1 MGKDYQMNI
10 SELVSGKLPEIKK
23 LLFSEEATPETTEA
37 PATEPATE
45 EVVEHKFEDMKL
57 VDGTIVRIEPAL
69 EVGATVEVISE
80 DAETLPAPDAS
91 HELESGTVIR
101 TEGGVIVEILEAEA
115 PAEEVEEEVEEEAKK
130 EKEEEYAAEPAF
142 DSDKFKEDILGAV
155 SELVKAEIDAAA
167 FASKKNVDEVTE
179 AVSLVTDIIEKMA
192 ATPKAEPT
200 KKVANPFNPTNS
212 QVDIAERIAQV
223 MAASKK

>member
-1 MGKDYQMNI
+1 MGKDYLMNI

-23 LLFSEEATPETTEA
+23 LLFAEEATPETTEA
-37 PATEPATE
+37 PETEPATE

-57 VDGTIVRIEPAL
+57 MDGTIVRILPNL

-91 HELESGTVIR
+91 HELENGTVIR

-115 PAEEVEEEVEEEAKK
+115 PAEEVEEEAK
-130 EKEEEYAAEPAF
+130 EDKEEEMAAEPAF

-167 FASKKNVDEVTE
+167 FASAKKVDEVTE
-179 AVSLVTDIIEKMA
+179 AVGLVTDIIEKMA
-192 ATPKAEPT
+192 ATPKESPA
-200 KKVANPFNPTNS
+200 KKVSNPFGKGTDYTALANKMREAMKDS
-212 QVDIAERIAQV
+212 R
-223 MAASKK
+223 K

>member
-1 MGKDYQMNI
+1 MNI

-23 LLFSEEATPETTEA
+23 LLFSEEATPETPET
-37 PATEPATE
+37 TE

-80 DAETLPAPDAS
+80 DGETLPAPDAS
-91 HELESGTVIR
+91 HELESGSIIR

-115 PAEEVEEEVEEEAKK
+115 PAEEVEEEAK
-130 EKEEEYAAEPAF
+130 EDKEEEMAAEPAF

-155 SELVKAEIDAAA
+155 SELIKSEIDSAA
-167 FASKKNVDEVTE
+167 FASAKKVDEVTE
-179 AVSLVTDIIEKMA
+179 AVGLVTDIIEKMA
-192 ATPKAEPT
+192 ATPKEAPS
-200 KKVANPFNPTNS
+200 KKVSNPFNKGT
-212 QVDIAERIAQV
+212 DYTALAEKMR
-223 MAASKK
+223 AAITKK

>member
-23 LLFSEEATPETTEA
+23 LLFSEDTTPET
-37 PATEPATE
+37 PATESATE

-91 HELESGTVIR
+91 HELENGTVIR
-101 TEGGVIVEILEAEA
+101 TEGGLIVEILEAEA
-115 PAEEVEEEVEEEAKK
+115 PAEEEAKE
-130 EKEEEYAAEPAF
+130 EKEEEMAAEPAF

-155 SELVKAEIDAAA
+155 SELIKSEIDAAA
-167 FASKKNVDEVTE
+167 FASAKKVDEVTE
-179 AVSLVTDIIEKMA
+179 AVGLVTDIIEKMA
-192 ATPKAEPT
+192 ATPKEAPA
-200 KKVANPFNPTNS
+200 KKVSNPFGKGTDYTALANKMRE
-212 QVDIAERIAQV
+212 AMKE
-223 MAASKK
+223 SKK

>member
-1 MGKDYQMNI
+1 MNI

-23 LLFSEEATPETTEA
+23 LLFSEEATPETPET
-37 PATEPATE
+37 TE

-80 DAETLPAPDAS
+80 DGETLPAPDAS
-91 HELESGTVIR
+91 HELESGSIIR

-115 PAEEVEEEVEEEAKK
+115 PAEEVEEEAK
-130 EKEEEYAAEPAF
+130 EDKEEEMAAEPAF

-155 SELVKAEIDAAA
+155 SELIKSEIDAAA
-167 FASKKNVDEVTE
+167 FASAKKVDEVTE
-179 AVSLVTDIIEKMA
+179 AVGLVTDIIEKMA
-192 ATPKAEPT
+192 ATPKEAPA
-200 KKVANPFNPTNS
+200 KKPINPFGKGTDYTALANKMREAMNS
-212 QVDIAERIAQV
+212 Q
-223 MAASKK
+223 K

>member
-23 LLFSEEATPETTEA
+23 LLFSEEATPETPET
-37 PATEPATE
+37 TE

-91 HELESGTVIR
+91 HELENGTVIR

-115 PAEEVEEEVEEEAKK
+115 PAEEEAKE
-130 EKEEEYAAEPAF
+130 EKEEEMAAEPAF

-155 SELVKAEIDAAA
+155 SELIKSEIDAAA
-167 FASKKNVDEVTE
+167 FASAKKVDEVTE
-179 AVSLVTDIIEKMA
+179 AVGLVTDIIEKMA
-192 ATPKAEPT
+192 ATPKEEPT
-200 KKVANPFNPTNS
+200 KKVPNPFNKGTNYAE
-212 QVDIAERIAQV
+212 IAEKMR
-223 MAASKK
+223 AAIIKK

>member
-1 MGKDYQMNI
+1 MNI

-23 LLFSEEATPETTEA
+23 LLFSEEATPETPET
-37 PATEPATE
+37 TE

-80 DAETLPAPDAS
+80 DGETLPAPDAS
-91 HELESGTVIR
+91 HELENGSIIR

-115 PAEEVEEEVEEEAKK
+115 PAEEEEAKEE
-130 EKEEEYAAEPAF
+130 EKEEEMAAEPAF

-155 SELVKAEIDAAA
+155 SELIKSEIDAAA
-167 FASKKNVDEVTE
+167 FASAKKVDEVTE
-179 AVSLVTDIIEKMA
+179 AVGLVTDIIEKMA
-192 ATPKAEPT
+192 ATPKEAPA
-200 KKVANPFNPTNS
+200 KKPINPFGKGTDYTALANKMRE
-212 QVDIAERIAQV
+212 AMKE
-223 MAASKK
+223 SKK

>member
-1 MGKDYQMNI
+1 MNI

-23 LLFSEEATPETTEA
+23 LLFADEATTEA
-37 PATEPATE
+37 PATEQATE
-45 EVVEHKFEDMKL
+45 EVVEHSFEDMKL

-91 HELESGTVIR
+91 HELENGTVIR

-115 PAEEVEEEVEEEAKK
+115 PAEEEAKE
-130 EKEEEYAAEPAF
+130 EKEEEMAAEPAF

-155 SELVKAEIDAAA
+155 SELIKAEIDAAA
-167 FASKKNVDEVTE
+167 FASAKKVDEVTE
-179 AVSLVTDIIEKMA
+179 AVGLVTDIIEKMA
-192 ATPKAEPT
+192 ATPKEAPT
-200 KKVANPFNPTNS
+200 KKVSNPFGKGTDYTALANKMREAMNS
-212 QVDIAERIAQV
+212 H
-223 MAASKK
+223 K